1 MHVKV
6 PRGPK
11 GQIRRV
17 TIITKRAKPLDG
29 QRIGSPLERKT
40 FDDIPQELPKA
51 CLKDQVVNRFGATGR
66 LVECDPP
73 TKADLNLR
81 LEREAKLAAAR
92 GRRHVDP
99 ELQDLANDLGDE
111 GKGDGKGDDAG
122 AGAGG

>member
-11 GQIRRV
+11 GQIRKV
-17 TIITKRAKPLDG
+17 TVVTKRAKPLEG
-29 QRIGSPLERKT
+29 QKIGSPLERKT
-40 FDDIPQELPKA
+40 FDDLSQELPKA
-51 CLKDQVVNRFGATGR
+51 CLKDPVVNRFGATGR

-92 GRRHVDP
+92 GRRHADP
-99 ELQDLANDLGDE
+99 DLADLTNDLGD
-111 GKGDGKGDDAG
+111 DGKGDAAG
-122 AGAGG
+122 AGAGEGG